1 MKSQIRG
8 DDRIGLNLLILI
20 IFEILRENILVFRGH
35 TDKYLGV
42 KGMKEIE

>member
-1 MKSQIRG
+1 MESQIRG

-20 IFEILRENILVFRGH
+20 IFEVLRQNILGFRGH

-42 KGMKEIE
+42 KGVKERE